1 MGVQRRG
8 CCRRS
13 ELCHFRMSTGQ
24 KLAADAQ
31 PRIQSQSD
39 VFTSGWGKTGQ
50 KHVPVRASAR
60 YIPEAGADLKI
71 ITTFQRSSG
80 QKMSSSQIALA
91 VGVAVVLTTLPPPC
105 QSCKVADWQ
114 PMSFSEQ
121 VAAAEIAV
129 YARVL
134 DKVNGTYGYW
144 PMAYRGVL
152 RVYCVFKGG
161 PLPSNLI
168 VDEMGQ
174 LTSCHHTKV
183 DIGEDY
189 ILLLKRDGD
198 MFLPDEVNY
207 LSVAFPADQE
217 HFEQVS
223 RTCGL
228 QNFTAPVSS
237 DLGLQPRCAVNRTET
252 GSACLGGADG
262 FHRGSYVLLAAVF
275 ATLSFT
281 QALLV

>member
-1 MGVQRRG
+1 MA
-8 CCRRS
+8 
-13 ELCHFRMSTGQ
+13 T
-24 KLAADAQ
+24 
-31 PRIQSQSD
+31 
-39 VFTSGWGKTGQ
+39 
-50 KHVPVRASAR
+50 
-60 YIPEAGADLKI
+60 
-71 ITTFQRSSG
+71 
-80 QKMSSSQIALA
+80 MSSSQIALA
-91 VGVAVVLTTLPPPC
+91 VGVAVVLTTLLAPC

-152 RVYCVFKGG
+152 QVYCVFKGG

-217 HFEQVS
+217 HFDQVS

-228 QNFTAPVSS
+228 SNFTAPAAS
-237 DLGLQPRCAVNRTET
+237 DPALQTRCAVNRTET
-252 GSACLGGADG
+252 GTACLGGADG